1 MIISANF
8 LTINSLKVSNIDPA
22 ASGLTTTLPFDLDG
36 IYTEKLEEQK
46 SYIFSIENA
55 PVISTTTLIE
65 TETPITVLDTAY
77 YDSIYKEIMNKCNIK
92 NISKTSYSNFLKNY
106 TTNLAGI
113 PYTTDKVSMT
123 DLYNEAIKW
132 LNPYGSS
139 INITPSG
146 TTTSI
151 IGNIT
156 NIIGNT
162 TGTSTTSTTTETTN
176 NNTGNN
182 TNPTTSEISG
192 NTTSS
197 ITYSYNVRIGSSS
210 RMPYTLSQTI
220 GVYDSDFVSTEGN
233 TMDYVAITI
242 SRRLTTGGWDMDW
255 GSVTVV
261 KANFPTG
268 YGSSINKDFNSSDN
282 FDKVVGYPA
291 TIMYMKG
298 ARLGVTSTTSKYTYK
313 ITYNDEQSFTP
324 WTPGSIL
331 EIPVNKYIHPKTGYT
346 NLFVLIFIHEYFES
360 SKKEFSF
367 YTENKDTVQKLDLTN
382 DNNNIKIK
390 EISVKAGFTTTS
402 TEQGNSN
409 TTGSTVRIDDTGVH
423 TTDINGITTTNPTH
437 YKVSYNYEETITHWD
452 GKSVLEIPYQKY
464 IIEYGGSMTVEI
476 FIKEYYSRD
485 ETGFLSFY
493 AANKS
498 GIQKSVITSAIEN
511 TTKLTE
517 VSHQMTGSPASNTTP
532 TTKYDY
538 RINQSEWVTNKTSA
552 DLWNIPVKSSDFSS
566 GSATITV
573 RKAGGDYIGEVYYDL
588 NDFPKGNDFATK
600 QNNIG
605 VGIGLKCSDCVSS
618 TPNEGF
624 GEDTSSTTSN
634 TTNSITAG
642 GYTATFDPE
651 LAHTVSKTGTNVTVA
666 LVNSTILNPYVKVY
680 LNGNLV
686 YSGNLGYET
695 HTEHLSNGDTLYTNP
710 SNGQ

>member
-1 MIISANF
+1 MTISANF
-8 LTINSLKVSNIDPA
+8 LTINSLKVNKINQDDPELTKKLLFNSEGIYDTEPITP
-22 ASGLTTTLPFDLDG
+22 SGYKYSTDEVTTAITITTIPDTDLSVNDLD
-36 IYTEKLEEQK
+36 INY
-46 SYIFSIENA
+46 YI
-55 PVISTTTLIE
+55 
-65 TETPITVLDTAY
+65 
-77 YDSIYKEIMNKCNIK
+77 SIYKEIMNKCNISS
-92 NISKTSYSNFLKNY
+92 NSYSNYLKTY
-106 TTNLAGI
+106 TPTLAGT
-113 PYTTDKVSMT
+113 PYTTDKVNMT
-123 DLYNEAIKW
+123 ALYNEAIKW

-146 TTTSI
+146 TTTSS
-151 IGNIT
+151 IGSIT
-156 NIIGNT
+156 NIVGNT
-162 TGTSTTSTTTETTN
+162 PLVTPPAGTPVNNTGSTTST
-176 NNTGNN
+176 N
-182 TNPTTSEISG
+182 TNTNTNTLPSEISG

-298 ARLGVTSTTSKYTYK
+298 ARLGVTSNKTRYTYQ
-313 ITYNDEQSFTP
+313 ITYNDEQEYTA
-324 WTPGSIL
+324 WVPGDVL
-331 EIPVNKYIHPKTGYT
+331 TIPVDKFKDIYIENARIIDVTLHENDSGDQVTREYAFRIPSEPLEKTYYL
-346 NLFVLIFIHEYFES
+346 NQS
-360 SKKEFSF
+360 
-367 YTENKDTVQKLDLTN
+367 
-382 DNNNIKIK
+382 NNTTQIK
-390 EISVKAGFTTTS
+390 EISVKINSYSYKISYNGESETFDWNGVDTLLIPSSKFIIQYENYMTVQIFIHEYSAGSYTNFGFLAINKTEKTPSDISTNKDNHTKITTVYHQMVNSSTTS
-402 TEQGNSN
+402 NTNTSN
-409 TTGSTVRIDDTGVH
+409 
-423 TTDINGITTTNPTH
+423 
-437 YKVSYNYEETITHWD
+437 
-452 GKSVLEIPYQKY
+452 
-464 IIEYGGSMTVEI
+464 
-476 FIKEYYSRD
+476 
-485 ETGFLSFY
+485 
-493 AANKS
+493 
-498 GIQKSVITSAIEN
+498 
-511 TTKLTE
+511 
-517 VSHQMTGSPASNTTP
+517 
-532 TTKYDY
+532 KYDY

-552 DLWNIPVKSSDFSS
+552 DLGNIPVKSSDFSS